1 MVQMLYSYL
10 LTRNDFQVATAP
22 SRDTRDGKYALSLYH
37 DLLLMILELS
47 GYNVKGPGASSP
59 MDTLKYSNMLSENK
73 LAKAL
78 SADLAVRDLIARG
91 SATIADFDPAL
102 IRLYGQVTQSAVF
115 TDFKKKR
122 KTEMADEARFWSVVL
137 NTIVA
142 REPLVLEAAR
152 RNPDFTSAGFR
163 EGVEMAV
170 RTIEEFVD
178 VRGSL
183 ASAAKSL
190 EESLRKAYDL
200 YHAMLYL
207 PVAVTD
213 YERERLEAAKEKYCP
228 SPEDLNPNMRF
239 VDNRYVEAIRENPD
253 MVAYLKKHPV
263 GWEEDF
269 YLVKDLMDKIR
280 ASEVYQSYMEADEPG
295 TLAADCDLWR
305 QLLKSVVF
313 PSDALAETLEA
324 KSVYW
329 NDDLAIMGTFT
340 LKTIKQMGA
349 RGNRDMELLPFF
361 KDDDDKRFGPDLF
374 MYAVKGRD
382 EFRGYIDRFVNGSQW
397 DPERL
402 AFMDIVV
409 LLAAIAELVHYP
421 SIPVPVTINEY
432 VEIANYY
439 SSPRSGQF
447 VNGMLF
453 SITNYLKETGVINK

>member
-1 MVQMLYSYL
+1 
-10 LTRNDFQVATAP
+10 
-22 SRDTRDGKYALSLYH
+22 
-37 DLLLMILELS
+37 
-47 GYNVKGPGASSP
+47 
-59 MDTLKYSNMLSENK
+59 
-73 LAKAL
+73 
-78 SADLAVRDLIARG
+78 
-91 SATIADFDPAL
+91 
-102 IRLYGQVTQSAVF
+102 
-115 TDFKKKR
+115 
-122 KTEMADEARFWSVVL
+122 
-137 NTIVA
+137 
-142 REPLVLEAAR
+142 
-152 RNPDFTSAGFR
+152 
-163 EGVEMAV
+163 
-170 RTIEEFVD
+170 
-178 VRGSL
+178 
-183 ASAAKSL
+183 
-190 EESLRKAYDL
+190 
-200 YHAMLYL
+200 
-207 PVAVTD
+207 
-213 YERERLEAAKEKYCP
+213 
-228 SPEDLNPNMRF
+228 
-239 VDNRYVEAIRENPD
+239 
-253 MVAYLKKHPV
+253 
-263 GWEEDF
+263 
-269 YLVKDLMDKIR
+269 
-280 ASEVYQSYMEADEPG
+280 MEADEPG